1 MEQNVTFKDAGDTK
15 GITVVSNYAD
25 LRHALCSAQPMTIC
39 VDGYIDCGVNPVV
52 LFPGQRIVGK
62 IPGNKK
68 RFPKSKPSGLL
79 MRICGQAPAVLMA
92 ENSGLVDLTV
102 KVMVSSSGV
111 GDASKQRIISFDETA
126 REAFWENVDVQFD
139 ASRREAKGS
148 LNVIEI
154 PRSLN
159 ELKLL
164 GSCFIIDQTRE
175 FIGCGIQGHSGKS
188 VLNVCGKLDIE
199 MENGQAVSNL
209 AVKMS
214 DADFRCKALYGLTD
228 CSLFISGSSRV
239 CLSCWKYALQRILPL
254 EMGGSSRI
262 DIWAPTVACGP
273 QLGHS
278 KILLTGDSK
287 IFIAAERLNQVVL
300 EQNKIVQHDNSV
312 LDVNVFGLGAVV
324 LGGETEL
331 EVGGNAHFRVHLP
344 EIAAD
349 LGIAV
354 ISGRQKNMLVTE
366 LSWWRILLGKC
377 LLRYRRVINFAP
389 FLLLGQR

>member
-111 GDASKQRIISFDETA
+111 GDASKQRIVSFDETA

-188 VLNVCGKLDIE
+188 VLNVCE
-199 MENGQAVSNL
+199 S
-209 AVKMS
+209 
-214 DADFRCKALYGLTD
+214 LT
-228 CSLFISGSSRV
+228 LR
-239 CLSCWKYALQRILPL
+239 WK
-254 EMGGSSRI
+254 
-262 DIWAPTVACGP
+262 TV
-273 QLGHS
+273 
-278 KILLTGDSK
+278 
-287 IFIAAERLNQVVL
+287 
-300 EQNKIVQHDNSV
+300 
-312 LDVNVFGLGAVV
+312 
-324 LGGETEL
+324 
-331 EVGGNAHFRVHLP
+331 
-344 EIAAD
+344 
-349 LGIAV
+349 
-354 ISGRQKNMLVTE
+354 
-366 LSWWRILLGKC
+366 
-377 LLRYRRVINFAP
+377 RRSAI
-389 FLLLGQR
+389 

>member
-1 MEQNVTFKDAGDTK
+1 MEQNVTFKDAGGTK

-126 REAFWENVDVQFD
+126 REAFWENVDVQFN

-175 FIGCGIQGHSGKS
+175 FIKICIIH
-188 VLNVCGKLDIE
+188 
-199 MENGQAVSNL
+199 NGL
-209 AVKMS
+209 HI
-214 DADFRCKALYGLTD
+214 F
-228 CSLFISGSSRV
+228 SRV
-239 CLSCWKYALQRILPL
+239 
-254 EMGGSSRI
+254 
-262 DIWAPTVACGP
+262 V
-273 QLGHS
+273 
-278 KILLTGDSK
+278 
-287 IFIAAERLNQVVL
+287 IF
-300 EQNKIVQHDNSV
+300 
-312 LDVNVFGLGAVV
+312 
-324 LGGETEL
+324 
-331 EVGGNAHFRVHLP
+331 
-344 EIAAD
+344 
-349 LGIAV
+349 
-354 ISGRQKNMLVTE
+354 
-366 LSWWRILLGKC
+366 
-377 LLRYRRVINFAP
+377 
-389 FLLLGQR
+389 

>member
-111 GDASKQRIISFDETA
+111 GDASKQRIVSFDETV

-139 ASRREAKGS
+139 ASRREAKRS

-154 PRSLN
+154 PQSLK

-164 GSCFIIDQTRE
+164 GNCFIIDQTRE
-175 FIGCGIQGHSGKS
+175 FRGYGIQGHSGKS

-199 MENGQAVSNL
+199 MENGHAVSNL

-254 EMGGSSRI
+254 EIGGSSRI

-312 LDVNVFGLGAVV
+312 LDVNVFGLGTVV

-331 EVGGNAHFRVHLP
+331 EVGGNAHFRVYLP

-349 LGIAV
+349 MGIAV
-354 ISGRQKNMLVTE
+354 ISRKQKNMLVTE
-366 LSWWRILLGKC
+366 LSWWRILLSKC
-377 LLRYRRVINFAP
+377 LLRYRLATF
-389 FLLLGQR
+389 

>member
-377 LLRYRRVINFAP
+377 LLCYRLATF
-389 FLLLGQR
+389 

>member
-111 GDASKQRIISFDETA
+111 GDASKQRIVSFDETA

-354 ISGRQKNMLVTE
+354 ISGRQKICWLRSLAGGGFCLASVCCVTG
-366 LSWWRILLGKC
+366 WR
-377 LLRYRRVINFAP
+377 RSERM
-389 FLLLGQR
+389 

>member
-1 MEQNVTFKDAGDTK
+1 MEQNVTFKDAGDTR

-25 LRHALCSAQPMTIC
+25 LRHALCSARPMTIC
-39 VDGYIDCGVNPVV
+39 VDGYIDCGTNPIV
-52 LFPGQRIVGK
+52 LFPGQRIIGK
-62 IPGNKK
+62 NPRNKK
-68 RFPKSKPSGLL
+68 RFPKSKLSGLL
-79 MRICGQAPAVLMA
+79 MRICGQTPAILMA

-102 KVMVSSSGV
+102 KVMVSNSE
-111 GDASKQRIISFDETA
+111 DEAASKQRIVSFDETA
-126 REAFWENVDVQFD
+126 RQAFLEDVDVQFD

-159 ELKLL
+159 ELKLW
-164 GSCFIIDQTRE
+164 GRCFIIDQTRE
-175 FIGCGIQGHSGKS
+175 FIGCGIQGHSGES
-188 VLNVCGKLDIE
+188 VLNVSGKLDIE

-214 DADFRCKALYGLTD
+214 DAVLRCKALYGLTD
-228 CSLFISGSSRV
+228 CSFFISGSSRV

-300 EQNKIVQHDNSV
+300 EQNKIVQYDNSV

-324 LGGETEL
+324 LGGKTEL
-331 EVGGNAHFRVHLP
+331 EVGENAHFRVHLP

-377 LLRYRRVINFAP
+377 LLRYRLATF
-389 FLLLGQR
+389 

>member
-15 GITVVSNYAD
+15 GRTVVSNYAD

-111 GDASKQRIISFDETA
+111 GDASKRRIVSFDETA

-377 LLRYRRVINFAP
+377 LLRYRLATF
-389 FLLLGQR
+389 

>member
-287 IFIAAERLNQVVL
+287 IFIAAERLNQAVL

-324 LGGETEL
+324 WGGKTEL
-331 EVGGNAHFRVHLP
+331 EVGENAHFRVHLP

-354 ISGRQKNMLVTE
+354 ISGKQKNMLVTE

-377 LLRYRRVINFAP
+377 LLRYMLATF
-389 FLLLGQR
+389 

>member
-199 MENGQAVSNL
+199 MENGQEFSGEDVGCGLS
-209 AVKMS
+209 MQS
-214 DADFRCKALYGLTD
+214 ALRFDGLFTFYQRQQS
-228 CSLFISGSSRV
+228 CLFELLEV
-239 CLSCWKYALQRILPL
+239 CLTAYFAVGNGRKFQNRHL
-254 EMGGSSRI
+254 GSDRCLRTS
-262 DIWAPTVACGP
+262 A
-273 QLGHS
+273 
-278 KILLTGDSK
+278 
-287 IFIAAERLNQVVL
+287 
-300 EQNKIVQHDNSV
+300 
-312 LDVNVFGLGAVV
+312 GAF
-324 LGGETEL
+324 ENT
-331 EVGGNAHFRVHLP
+331 FDR
-344 EIAAD
+344 
-349 LGIAV
+349 
-354 ISGRQKNMLVTE
+354 
-366 LSWWRILLGKC
+366 
-377 LLRYRRVINFAP
+377 
-389 FLLLGQR
+389 

>member
-111 GDASKQRIISFDETA
+111 GDASKQRIVSFDETA

-287 IFIAAERLNQVVL
+287 IFIAAERLNQIVL

-377 LLRYRRVINFAP
+377 LLRYRLATF
-389 FLLLGQR
+389 

>member
-377 LLRYRRVINFAP
+377 LLRYRLETF
-389 FLLLGQR
+389 

>member
-377 LLRYRRVINFAP
+377 LLHYRLATF
-389 FLLLGQR
+389 

>member
-111 GDASKQRIISFDETA
+111 GDASKQRIVSFDETA
-126 REAFWENVDVQFD
+126 REASWENVDVQFD

-354 ISGRQKNMLVTE
+354 ISGRQKICWLRSLAGGGFCLASVCCVTG
-366 LSWWRILLGKC
+366 WR
-377 LLRYRRVINFAP
+377 RSERM
-389 FLLLGQR
+389 

>member
-164 GSCFIIDQTRE
+164 GSCFIIDQTRK

-214 DADFRCKALYGLTD
+214 DADFRCKAFYGLTD

-273 QLGHS
+273 LLRHS

-324 LGGETEL
+324 LGGKTEL

-354 ISGRQKNMLVTE
+354 ISGKQKNMLVTE

-377 LLRYRRVINFAP
+377 LLHYRLATF
-389 FLLLGQR
+389 